1 MSGNYVNSLQNL
13 IFQLKFNFYINDT
26 AMQVVHVASS
36 SVQYLRVRFIPN
48 SVKKGSANFQS

>member
-26 AMQVVHVASS
+26 AMQVHVASS